1 MSRQSALSTFGVEAA
16 NMRDLT
22 MLMTV
27 CGVLIF
33 VIVAA
38 LFTVAIR
45 SKGGAIDHRGGMRLV
60 LWAGAVLPTIVL
72 AALLIGTLPAMRP
85 IRANQDALLVDVA
98 GEQFWWRVGYR
109 VPGGEAISAANEVR
123 IPVGRTVDFRL
134 SASDVIHSF
143 WIPGL
148 AGKVDMIPGRTNRLV
163 ARATKAGRYRGQCA
177 EFCGLSHALM
187 AFDVIAMDPAA
198 FDRWLADQR
207 RAAPAPTDAVARRGA
222 ELFADAGCGG
232 CHAIAGTAAA
242 GRIGPDFSHIAA
254 RTSLGAGIMPMTTP
268 NLVRFIRNAPAVKP
282 GARMPRYTHLAPA
295 DTLAIAR
302 YLETLK

>member
-1 MSRQSALSTFGVEAA
+1 MSRQPAFSTFGSEAA
-16 NMRDLT
+16 TMRDLT
-22 MLMTV
+22 IFMTI

-38 LFTVAIR
+38 LFAIAIR
-45 SKGGAIDHRGGMRLV
+45 SKRDAIGHRGGMRLV
-60 LWAGAVLPTIVL
+60 LWAGAVVPTILL

-85 IRANQDALLVDVA
+85 MHADSGALLVDVS

-109 VPGGEAISAANEVR
+109 APDGSAIPAANEVR
-123 IPVGRTVDFRL
+123 VPVGRTIDFRL
-134 SASDVIHSF
+134 SAGDVIHSF

-187 AFDVIAMDPAA
+187 AFDVVAMEPAA
-198 FDRWLADQR
+198 FDRWLVAQR
-207 RAAPAPTDAVARRGA
+207 RAPTAPLTTEARRGA
-222 ELFADAGCGG
+222 RLFADNGCGG
-232 CHAIAGTAAA
+232 CHAVAGTPAA
-242 GRIGPDFSHIAA
+242 GRIGPDFSHIGD
-254 RTSLGAGIMPMTTP
+254 RTTLGAGIMPMNTR
-268 NLVRFIRNAPAVKP
+268 NLVRFIRDAPAVKP

-295 DTLAIAR
+295 DALAIAR

>member
-1 MSRQSALSTFGVEAA
+1 MSRQSAFSTFGSEAA
-16 NMRDLT
+16 SMRDLT
-22 MLMTV
+22 LLMTAG
-27 CGVLIF
+27 GVLIF

-38 LFTVAIR
+38 LFTIAIR
-45 SKGGAIDHRGGMRLV
+45 SRQGAIGHRGGMRLV
-60 LWAGAVLPTIVL
+60 LWAGAIVPTVVL

-85 IRANQDALLVDVA
+85 MKADDRALVVDVS

-109 VPGGEAISAANEVR
+109 AADGGAFAAANEVR

-134 SASDVIHSF
+134 SAGDVIHSF

-163 ARATKAGRYRGQCA
+163 ARATRAGRYRGQCA

-187 AFDVIAMDPAA
+187 AFDVVAMEPAA
-198 FDRWLADQR
+198 FDRWLTEQR
-207 RAAPAPTDAVARRGA
+207 RPPPTPATLVAQRGA
-222 ELFADAGCGG
+222 RMFADNGCGG
-232 CHAIAGTAAA
+232 CHAVAGTPAT
-242 GRIGPDFSHIAA
+242 GRIGPDFSHIAGRA
-254 RTSLGAGIMPMTTP
+254 TLGAGIMPMSTA

-295 DTLAIAR
+295 DALAIAR

>member
-22 MLMTV
+22 VLMV
-27 CGVLIF
+27 VSGVLIF
-33 VIVAA
+33 AIVAA
-38 LFTVAIR
+38 LFVVAIR
-45 SKGGAIDHRGGMRLV
+45 SKRDAIGHRGGMRLV
-60 LWAGAVLPTIVL
+60 LWAGAVVPTIVL

-85 IRANQDALLVDVA
+85 IRAGQDALLVDVS

-109 VPGGEAISAANEVR
+109 APGGQPIAAANEVR
-123 IPVGRTVDFRL
+123 VPIGRTVDFRL
-134 SASDVIHSF
+134 SAGDVIHSF

-163 ARATKAGRYRGQCA
+163 ARATKPGRYRGQCA

-187 AFDVIAMDPAA
+187 AFDVVAMQPAA

-207 RAAPAPTDAVARRGA
+207 RPAPAPSDAVARRGRA
-222 ELFADAGCGG
+222 LFTDNGCGG
-232 CHAIAGTAAA
+232 CHAVAGTASA

-254 RTSLGAGIMPMTTP
+254 RTSLGAGIMPMNEA
-268 NLVRFIRNAPAVKP
+268 NLIRFIRNAPAVKP
-282 GARMPRYTHLAPA
+282 GARMPAYTHLAPA
-295 DTLAIAR
+295 DVRAIAR